1 MLKPSRRLEPSYY
14 ETFRC
19 VGSACE
25 DTCCRGWRVPV
36 DKQTYEKYQGCSH
49 SALGPKLQT
58 LVRINPAAQNG
69 DSFAEIQLTA
79 SECPFLS
86 DGLCEIQSTLGEE
99 FLSKNCSSYPRMMS
113 EVEGV
118 LERSLDLSCPEAARL
133 ALTNPEP
140 ILFVESDGEAD
151 DTSRSSVG
159 IVDTT
164 NSQDPEKPYRYVH
177 EIRSLMIS
185 LLQNRAYPLAQRLL
199 VLGRLCDKLEL
210 EGTEDGCEGLH
221 NLSRERK
228 DIQPRSVMPSLARF
242 ETIIELILARISTD
256 ATTPRF
262 LDCYR
267 TFMTGLNWTYDS
279 SLEDLAARLDAAF
292 AGPFAAFRAQ
302 HEYMLEHYLVA
313 YVFRSLFP
321 FGAQSVNRKLAEY
334 HFTHSISHQYQLM
347 VVDFVVI
354 ESLLAGLAAFHGKHF
369 GLPHALTLI
378 QSATKTFEHSL
389 SYPAKVLELLAQKG
403 HARLRL
409 NGHADSRLT
418 AISPHPVF

>member
-1 MLKPSRRLEPSYY
+1 MLKPFRRLEPSYY

-36 DKQTYEKYQGCSH
+36 DKQTYEKYQACSH

-58 LVRINPAAQNG
+58 LVQISAAAQND
-69 DSFAEIQLTA
+69 DSFAEIQLI
-79 SECPFLS
+79 SGVCPFLS
-86 DGLCEIQSTLGEE
+86 SGLCEIHATLGEE
-99 FLSKNCSSYPRMMS
+99 FLCKNCSSYPRMMS

-140 ILFVESDGEAD
+140 ILFVETDGETD

-185 LLQNRAYPLAQRLL
+185 LLQNRAYPLAQRVL
-199 VLGRLCDKLEL
+199 VLGRLCDKLEF
-210 EGTEDGCEGLH
+210 EGTEEGCEGLH
-221 NLSRERK
+221 NLSHVCK
-228 DIQPRSVMPSLARF
+228 DIEPRALMRSPARF
-242 ETIIELILARISTD
+242 ETIVELILARISTD

-267 TFMTGLNWTYDS
+267 SFMAGLNWTYGS
-279 SLEDLAARLDAAF
+279 TLEDLAARLDAAL

-302 HEYMLEHYLVA
+302 HEYVLEHYLVA

-321 FGAQSVNRKLAEY
+321 FGAQSVNRKLAEH
-334 HFTHSISHQYQLM
+334 HFTHSISRQYQLM
-347 VVDFVVI
+347 VVDFVVV
-354 ESLLAGLAAFHGKHF
+354 ESLLAGLAAFHGARF
-369 GLPHALTLI
+369 GVPHALTLI

-389 SYPAKVLELLAQKG
+389 SYPAKVLELLTQKG
-403 HARLRL
+403 LVDCASMGTLVR
-409 NGHADSRLT
+409 D
-418 AISPHPVF
+418 